1 MYFVKTSSEHI
12 DPILS
17 LTPQT
22 IEENNV
28 STNCENTDDDSDLE
42 ITGFMQKNGA
52 SASYDIETTGFIP
65 STAPSANT
73 NNKKA
78 GYILIKKED
87 DGGNCSKD

>member
-1 MYFVKTSSEHI
+1 
-12 DPILS
+12 
-17 LTPQT
+17 
-22 IEENNV
+22 
-28 STNCENTDDDSDLE
+28 
-42 ITGFMQKNGA
+42 MQKNGA